1 MFVKLAITLTVC
13 LGFSSLVQAE
23 SESSALD
30 LPPGFQA
37 TLFAGDELASDV
49 QCMTVNASGQIV
61 VSGPG
66 YIRVLIDQ
74 DGDGRAESA
83 KTFANSPATGA
94 QGLCVDGNAYYCIG
108 DEGLL
113 RYLDEDG
120 DNQADGP
127 PELVKAF
134 RTGGEHFTHALRQ
147 GPDGD
152 WYLIAGNEAQIT
164 SSTITSDRSPI
175 ADPQAG
181 TLLRLTDDFR
191 NIAVLADGF
200 RNAYDFDFNAE
211 GDLFAYDSDGERD
224 ISLPYYRPTRVFHTI
239 TSMTHGWVTRSWKK
253 PNYFPEMSP
262 VVAELGR
269 GSPTGVVTYRHTQFP
284 PEFQNTL
291 FVLDWTYG
299 RMVAVKLKRQGSSWV
314 AQHKQFAGGHGDYGF
329 APTDAVV
336 GPEGAMYVCVG
347 GRGTQGSVFR
357 ITYEGESA
365 PSTAAQT
372 KAPVTDGESA
382 GVDRVLNAPQPLAAW
397 SRAKWEP
404 QAEEI
409 GEEDFI
415 VAALDRSRSDA
426 QRMRAIEVLTDLF
439 QGPDVDFMLEMTT
452 EENRELRARAVWAYG
467 RSVKG
472 RPNVA
477 VMQTYLADDSPVVVR
492 AALEALTDC
501 PPDALVGLEEA
512 VAGRLGDK
520 DRVVRQLAVNV
531 SRKLT
536 NDSFRDLGEV
546 ARRAGWPEAMQM
558 ARAFVDRGYVGHSYV
573 WHDIALEALRR
584 LQDPEEILTAV
595 MLIQH
600 SLGGYGDSPVHDA
613 VFDGYLPRLPLP
625 NQPEKLAALT
635 DQLGQL
641 FPQNLDPLDWEL
653 ARLIATL
660 QPNDPAL
667 LADLL
672 NQITADS
679 TPVSDVHYLI
689 CSACLPAPRTQ
700 EQSQQ
705 TATALLGLF
714 KKQKAIEADVDRNW
728 QPRLRE
734 LYSRMVTVDPE
745 LPRLIA
751 EHEDFGEPEHTI
763 FVSQMQGKIRQ
774 RAVLTFLQRVQSGDL
789 ELTPEVL
796 ALLSGMESDQALRIA
811 RQSLDNPLLRP
822 TAMMLLAEANLPED
836 REPLLNGLTADQWEI
851 VSNSLEAQQQ
861 WEQPEPLVM
870 VRLTQLLKRLADEEN
885 MNRLW
890 NGTLSALERQASVL
904 TRQFDTVPAQGPEH
918 LESLGKDRPAIA
930 AAWQEWVINNFP
942 DLANQFA
949 ADEPSEK
956 WASWEEQFA
965 GIDWSTGEIEAGK
978 LVFQKQQCAQCHE
991 GRNAVGPNLEGIMQ
1005 RFSTRDLMIAIVDPH
1020 RDVSSRYRTTMI
1032 VTDEGKTYTGIV
1044 IYESVDGLLL
1054 RDATHQTVRIEA
1066 ESIEFRKE
1074 LDSSLMPENLLKGQS
1089 PQQIADLF
1097 AYLRS
1102 LGGGNE
1108 LTKKP

>member
-1 MFVKLAITLTVC
+1 MFVKFAITLTLC
-13 LGFSSLVQAE
+13 LGFPSFLLAE
-23 SESSALD
+23 SESSVLD

-49 QCMTVNASGQIV
+49 QCMTVNAKGQIV

-66 YIRVLIDQ
+66 YIRILIDQ

-83 KTFANSPATGA
+83 KTFADRPATGA
-94 QGLCVDGNAYYCIG
+94 QGLCVDGSSYYCIG

-113 RYLDEDG
+113 RFVDEDG

-175 ADPQAG
+175 DDPQAG
-181 TLLRLTDDFR
+181 TMMRLTDDFR
-191 NIAVLADGF
+191 NIAVIADGF

-211 GDLFAYDSDGERD
+211 GDLFSYDSDGERD
-224 ISLPYYRPTRVFHTI
+224 ISLPYYRPTRVFHSI

-284 PEFQNTL
+284 PEFQNTV

-314 AQHKQFAGGHGDYGF
+314 AQDKQFAGGHGDYGF

-357 ITYEGESA
+357 ITYEGEGSEQ
-365 PSTAAQT
+365 PVEKPAA
-372 KAPVTDGESA
+372 KAGQGESA
-382 GVDRVLNAPQPLAAW
+382 KLNRVLNAPQPLSAW
-397 SRAKWEP
+397 SRAQWEP
-404 QAEEI
+404 AAEEI

-415 VAALDRSRSDA
+415 IAALDRNRSDA

-467 RSVKG
+467 RSVSG
-472 RPNVA
+472 HPNVS
-477 VMQTYLADDSPVVVR
+477 VMEKYLDDNSPVVVR
-492 AALEALTDC
+492 SALEAMTGC
-501 PPDALVGLEEA
+501 TAEALVGLEEA
-512 VAGRLGDK
+512 IAGRLGDK

-531 SRKLT
+531 SRRLT
-536 NDSFRDLGEV
+536 NESFRELGEV
-546 ARRAGWPEAMQM
+546 ARRSGWPEAMQM

-584 LQDPEEILTAV
+584 LKDPEELLTAV
-595 MLIQH
+595 LLIQH
-600 SLGGYGDSPVHDA
+600 SFGGYGDSPVHDA

-625 NQPEKLAALT
+625 GQPEKLQALT
-635 DQLGQL
+635 EQLAVL
-641 FPQNLDPLDWEL
+641 FPQQLDPLDWEL

-660 QPNDPAL
+660 QPNDPELLAAL
-667 LADLL
+667 LA
-672 NQITADS
+672 QINDKS

-689 CSACLPAPRTQ
+689 CSACLPAARTT
-700 EQSQQ
+700 EQSQA
-705 TATALLGLF
+705 TASALLGLF
-714 KKQKAIEADVDRNW
+714 TKQKEAKADVDRNW
-728 QPRLRE
+728 QPRLQE

-763 FVSQMQGKIRQ
+763 FVSQMQGEVRQ
-774 RAVLTFLQRVQSGDL
+774 RAVLTFLQRVQAGDL

-796 ALLSGMESDQALRIA
+796 ALLSGMQSEQALRIA

-822 TAMMLLAEANLPED
+822 TAMMLLAEANHEED
-836 REPLLNGLTADQWEI
+836 RAALLDGLTADQWEI

-861 WEQPEPLVM
+861 WEQPEPVVM
-870 VRLTQLLKRLADEEN
+870 ARLTQLLKRLADEDN

-890 NGTLSALERQASVL
+890 DGTLSALERQASVL

-930 AAWQEWVINNFP
+930 AAWQEWVVKNFP

-965 GIDWSTGEIEAGK
+965 GIDWSTGAIEAGK
-978 LVFQKQQCAQCHE
+978 VVFQKQQCAQCHE
-991 GRNAVGPNLEGIMQ
+991 GRNAVGPNLQGIMQ

-1054 RDATHQTVRIEA
+1054 RDATHQTVRIESD
-1066 ESIEFRKE
+1066 SIEFRKE